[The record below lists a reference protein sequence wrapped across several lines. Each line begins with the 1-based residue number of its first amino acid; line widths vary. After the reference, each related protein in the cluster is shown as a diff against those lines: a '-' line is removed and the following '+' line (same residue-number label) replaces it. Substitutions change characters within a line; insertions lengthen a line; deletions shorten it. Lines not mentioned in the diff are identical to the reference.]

1 MAEADAKGAQG
12 LPSIRRAAL
21 RGSAIVMG
29 AYGGRE
35 FIRLAA
41 NLVVS
46 RLLSP
51 EAYGLMAIVNTLI
64 GLFTEEPKMSYD
76 PSPKVQALQQ
86 RLRVGLRPARP
97 PRGFKRSGRAT
108 FA

>member
-1 MAEADAKGAQG
+1 
-12 LPSIRRAAL
+12 
-21 RGSAIVMG
+21 
-29 AYGGRE
+29 
-35 FIRLAA
+35 
-41 NLVVS
+41 
-46 RLLSP
+46 
-51 EAYGLMAIVNTLI
+51 
-64 GLFTEEPKMSYD
+64 MSYD